1 LNSSAL
7 PNLDIAN
14 LTKVWLNEILKS
26 ITTSFKSES
35 FDQKNSKNNIR
46 HGASN
51 PDHLSGTLDTFP
63 CGKVDQEVG
72 AEHAEYKTPVKCTSL
87 SDVV

>member
-14 LTKVWLNEILKS
+14 LTKVWLNKILKS
-26 ITTSFKSES
+26 ITTSFKSKS
-35 FDQKNSKNNIR
+35 FDQKNGKNNIW

-63 CGKVDQEVG
+63 CGEVDQEVG
-72 AEHAEYKTPVKCTSL
+72 AEHAEYKTTVKCTSL
-87 SDVV
+87 SNVS